1 MPYIDINKLKKDV
14 INSWNNDK
22 HCTAEA
28 SQIHG
33 QEHRHL
39 MLIVERQPTADVVPR
54 AAVEQLQLK
63 YGLAVAEREANVKG
77 FTEQL
82 AKAKADTAREIFA
95 EIDNSIGIGHD
106 ILDVFDILDELKKKY
121 TEGEQ

>member
-95 EIDNSIGIGHD
+95 EIYEDC
-106 ILDVFDILDELKKKY
+106 FDQFGYINYEALAELKEKY
-121 TEGEQ
+121 TEDKQ